1 MPWGEAGTVCCCPAG
16 YSCGGQPPKEQ
27 CRAKVCGPD
36 IADELTETLSRVK
49 SAFASWGS
57 QARYTTC
64 LSLVT
69 LPAGAISWD
78 ISELGPGGRE
88 RFADKFPDCATCGYS
103 VQVGR
108 DCHYAGSVNYVA
120 YGLMMRLCRDHLSKE
135 DSSIADW
142 FTQEEMLEMIYIH
155 KNLNTHLKQGA
166 NFAASNEWA
175 LVGYRAGSIRP
186 TPQGDRNDCKGRCS
200 EPYSGPGFT
209 VRWLPKV
216 IRPKVTQPASSVLV
230 LAIALSLPVIA
241 GAAIRQESP
250 GTPCIGQHA
259 TIVGTT
265 GDDRLNGTARDDVI
279 DGGAGNDRIDG
290 RGGDDVICGG
300 DGNDQLGG
308 GGGSDLIDGGGG
320 DDSLTGGAD
329 IDVVDG
335 GSGDDTISGGPGRDA
350 ANYGNAPTAV
360 SVDLGRQRATG
371 WGTDRLTSMETAL
384 GSRFGDNLVGDGGRN
399 RLHGL
404 QGNDRLIGLGGGDLL
419 DGGPGPDFA
428 DGGLPEAT
436 SALG

>member
-1 MPWGEAGTVCCCPAG
+1 MSELLDDLARALTRPMPRSRVLRLLGGALASAAVSPLRPRLAGGATKRPLDECDHPLRCVGKKTCGLRDPKAGPSPIPVCNVACCDDYLPVCCKWPGYMGSFQVRNGSCAVGGGGTVCCCPAG
-16 YSCGGQPPKEQ
+16 YSCGEPPKEQ

-186 TPQGDRNDCKGRCS
+186 TPQGDRHDCKGRCS

-216 IRPKVTQPASSVLV
+216 IRPK
-230 LAIALSLPVIA
+230 
-241 GAAIRQESP
+241 
-250 GTPCIGQHA
+250 
-259 TIVGTT
+259 
-265 GDDRLNGTARDDVI
+265 
-279 DGGAGNDRIDG
+279 
-290 RGGDDVICGG
+290 
-300 DGNDQLGG
+300 
-308 GGGSDLIDGGGG
+308 
-320 DDSLTGGAD
+320 
-329 IDVVDG
+329 
-335 GSGDDTISGGPGRDA
+335 
-350 ANYGNAPTAV
+350 
-360 SVDLGRQRATG
+360 
-371 WGTDRLTSMETAL
+371 
-384 GSRFGDNLVGDGGRN
+384 
-399 RLHGL
+399 
-404 QGNDRLIGLGGGDLL
+404 
-419 DGGPGPDFA
+419 
-428 DGGLPEAT
+428 
-436 SALG
+436 